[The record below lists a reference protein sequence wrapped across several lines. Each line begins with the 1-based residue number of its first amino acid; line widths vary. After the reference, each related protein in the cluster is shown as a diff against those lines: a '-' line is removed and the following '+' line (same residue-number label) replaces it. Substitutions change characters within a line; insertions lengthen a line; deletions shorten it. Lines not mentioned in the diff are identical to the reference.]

1 MVEHVNP
8 GENITNVNEDII
20 KKNKPAG
27 FKTERGIS
35 GIPTMIL
42 RFLML
47 IWTITVLFPL
57 VWTLYSSLKDNKA
70 FYANPWALPDVL
82 HFENYYNAWV
92 TSSFGNYFLNSL
104 FVVAGALLL
113 SLLVSSMAAYVL
125 SKFRFFG
132 SRILLLFFLS
142 GTMLPSVVSFVPLY
156 FFSQSLNLTGK
167 LIGLIIVYGFTN
179 LSFSIFLIYGFMK
192 KIPMAFT
199 EAATIDG
206 CSYYSIFFRIMLPL
220 AKPGLVIAGILNA
233 MTFWNEYI
241 LALVFITDPKKYTVP
256 VGISMLSGTMQYRTD
271 FGALFAG
278 LIIGMVPMIIV
289 YAIFQKQLQEGMAAG
304 SGVKG

>member
-1 MVEHVNP
+1 MERVNTSE
-8 GENITNVNEDII
+8 GITNTSEGII
-20 KKNKPAG
+20 RTNKPAG
-27 FKTERGIS
+27 LKIERGIR

-42 RFLML
+42 RLLLVM
-47 IWTITVLFPL
+47 WTVTVLFPL
-57 VWTLYSSLKDNKA
+57 IWTMYSSLKDNRA

-92 TSSFGNYFLNSL
+92 TSSFGNYFFNSL
-104 FVVAGALLL
+104 FVVAGALFL

-125 SKFRFFG
+125 SKFRFFA

-142 GTMLPSVVSFVPLY
+142 GTMVPSVVSFVPLY
-156 FFSQSLNLTGK
+156 FFSQSLSLTGK
-167 LIGLIIVYGFTN
+167 LVGLIIVYGFTN

-206 CSYYSIFFRIMLPL
+206 CSYYSTFFRIMLPL
-220 AKPGLVIAGILNA
+220 AKPGLIVAGILNA

-241 LALVFITDPKKYTVP
+241 LALVFISEPEKYTVP

-278 LIIGMVPMIIV
+278 LIIGMIPMIIV
-289 YAIFQKQLQEGMAAG
+289 YAIFQRQLQEGMAAG
-304 SGVKG
+304 SGIKG